1 MSFLTNFINPSFLL
15 CLGIIILV
23 GGLLYIHTESK
34 AREQN
39 HKMSSMLSLVSSLA
53 DEVNSIKHVLQ
64 VRSSNR
70 LIDVSDGSDDES
82 NNESESDN
90 ESYNESDIESDIE
103 SDNESNIE
111 IEVEE
116 VNDKVN
122 NSECIL
128 DTINSTIKVLKLDIG
143 TVLNNTD
150 DEDNSSSSDDID
162 DLESEISF
170 HEEPQDIESE
180 TISTYDLKTIQLTN
194 LEDVVVDYKKMSV
207 QMLRSVIKDKE
218 LATNP
223 SKLKKPELL
232 KLLGV

>member
-1 MSFLTNFINPSFLL
+1 MSFLTTFINPSFLL
-15 CLGIIILV
+15 CLGIIVIV
-23 GGLLYIHTESK
+23 GGLLYIQTESK

-39 HKMSSMLSLVSSLA
+39 HKISSMLSLVSSLA

-70 LIDVSDGSDDES
+70 LIDVSDDEPEEDSDA
-82 NNESESDN
+82 ESDN
-90 ESYNESDIESDIE
+90 ESDSDDESDDEPDDESDDE
-103 SDNESNIE
+103 NIE

-116 VNDKVN
+116 VP
-122 NSECIL
+122 ECLL

-150 DEDNSSSSDDID
+150 DEDSSTSSDDLD

-170 HEEPQDIESE
+170 HEETTS
-180 TISTYDLKTIQLTN
+180 ISTYDLKTIQLAN
-194 LEDVVVDYKKMSV
+194 LEDTVTVIVDYKKMSV
-207 QMLRSVIKDKE
+207 QMLKSVIKEKGFAE
-218 LATNP
+218 NP

>member
-1 MSFLTNFINPSFLL
+1 MSFLTTFINPSFLL
-15 CLGIIILV
+15 CLGIIVIV
-23 GGLLYIHTESK
+23 GGLLYIQTESK

-39 HKMSSMLSLVSSLA
+39 HKISSMLSLVSSLA
-53 DEVNSIKHVLQ
+53 NEVNSIKHVLQ

-70 LIDVSDGSDDES
+70 LIDVSDDEPEEDSDA
-82 NNESESDN
+82 ESDN
-90 ESYNESDIESDIE
+90 ESDSDDEHDDKSDDE
-103 SDNESNIE
+103 NIE

-116 VNDKVN
+116 VP
-122 NSECIL
+122 ECLL

-150 DEDNSSSSDDID
+150 DEDSSTSSDDLD

-170 HEEPQDIESE
+170 HEEINP
-180 TISTYDLKTIQLTN
+180 ISTYDLKTIQLSN
-194 LEDVVVDYKKMSV
+194 LEDTVTVIVDYKKMSV
-207 QMLRSVIKDKE
+207 QMLKSVIKEKE
-218 LATNP
+218 LSMDP

>member
-70 LIDVSDGSDDES
+70 LIDVSDGSDDDMS
-82 NNESESDN
+82 HDESDN
-90 ESYNESDIESDIE
+90 DSDNESDIESDIE

-122 NSECIL
+122 NSDSIL